1 MGYLYSFSNGTIICA
16 VFHNILIMIYNY
28 FICIK
33 IHSASLQ
40 FSQRRM
46 NKIYAFT
53 HCFLFLWLAITLKN
67 ENYLKSSVNNS
78 NTLYIIY
85 TYNCNKEANS
95 CVPSF
100 KQEFLFWNEYH
111 LYQIYRCVA
120 FSPRQFQIM
129 LLISFD
135 FIMTALS
142 RMHT

>member
-1 MGYLYSFSNGTIICA
+1 MGYFYSFSNGTIICA

-53 HCFLFLWLAITLKN
+53 HCFLFLWLAVTLKN

-78 NTLYIIY
+78 NVLYIIY
-85 TYNCNKEANS
+85 TYNCNKEASS

-100 KQEFLFWNEYH
+100 KQEFLFGMNI
-111 LYQIYRCVA
+111 IYIKFTDVLPSLQGSFKLCC
-120 FSPRQFQIM
+120 SS
-129 LLISFD
+129 LLIS
-135 FIMTALS
+135 L
-142 RMHT
+142 